1 VIAVVIAV
9 VLVTNIGYLW
19 TKKRRQ
25 FLDRAA
31 PTEALIAIASK
42 TNGPIYMRCY
52 PAPPIVY
59 EAAVRVRTGK
69 PESILLWDAPKASR
83 PAAEFCWGK
92 R

>member
-1 VIAVVIAV
+1 
-9 VLVTNIGYLW
+9 
-19 TKKRRQ
+19 
-25 FLDRAA
+25 
-31 PTEALIAIASK
+31 
-42 TNGPIYMRCY
+42 MRCY